1 MNLGFPVDKAN
12 ILIIGGGIGGL
23 TAAIALRQQGFDVE
37 LIEREPEWNVYGI
50 GIIQQSSV
58 VREMAKLGL
67 LDRYLDAGFGFDF
80 FEIYLENGQRAA
92 RLPSAK
98 LADGYPANVGVGRRA
113 LHEVLSGSAIE
124 AGARIRLGT
133 TASAIDDDDLG
144 MTVTFSDGS
153 QGRYDAA
160 VGADGIYSTTRTM
173 IFPEAVK
180 PEFVGQGGWRY
191 NFTRS
196 PDLDCIRSYAGPI
209 GIGLVPIA
217 HDSMYMFATTPEP
230 DNPHFPRRGIAAVM
244 RDRLKEAPAAIQQLL
259 TQLNDDEAVVY
270 KPFEIILLTGAWH
283 RGRTVLLGDA
293 VHATTPHLAQGA
305 GMAIEDGVVLAE
317 ELAAAATV
325 EEAFV
330 AYRDRRFERCKYIVE
345 ASRAM
350 CDGQLG
356 KRPLIDP
363 TVAVRKMFEV
373 TSQPI

>member
-1 MNLGFPVDKAN
+1 MDKAN

-23 TAAIALRQQGFDVE
+23 TAAIALRQQGFGVD
-37 LIEREPEWNVYGI
+37 LIEREPEWNVHGI

-67 LDRYLDAGFGFDF
+67 LDRYLNAGFGFDF
-80 FEIYLENGQRAA
+80 IEIYLANGQRAA

-133 TASAIDDDDLG
+133 TASAIDDDNLG

-160 VGADGIYSTTRTM
+160 VGADGIYSTTRKM
-173 IFPEAVK
+173 LFPEAAE

-191 NFTRS
+191 NFARS
-196 PDLDCIRSYAGPI
+196 PDLDCIRSFAGSI

-330 AYRDRRFERCKYIVE
+330 AYCDRRFERCKYIVE

-350 CDGQLG
+350 CDSQLG
-356 KRPLIDP
+356 KRPPIDP
-363 TVAVRKMFEV
+363 TVAVREMFEV